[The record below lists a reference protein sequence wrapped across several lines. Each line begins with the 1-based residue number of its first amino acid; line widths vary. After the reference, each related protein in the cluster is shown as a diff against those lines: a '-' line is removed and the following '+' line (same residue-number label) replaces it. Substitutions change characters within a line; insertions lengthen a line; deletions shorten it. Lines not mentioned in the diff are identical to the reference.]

1 MKPADLQQVSGL
13 VRRQPSAVGVNITQT
28 LAEALKPWDLFAR
41 RDLLWIFNKA
51 PVCVCVCSAV
61 LSKYWPSGYF
71 SVTLN
76 GPLAS
81 PNYKV
86 QKIHFPDSVTTGI
99 AS

>member
-1 MKPADLQQVSGL
+1 MCAM
-13 VRRQPSAVGVNITQT
+13 
-28 LAEALKPWDLFAR
+28 
-41 RDLLWIFNKA
+41 
-51 PVCVCVCSAV
+51 

-76 GPLAS
+76 GPLVS

-86 QKIHFPDSVTTGI
+86 QKIHFPDSVATGV